1 MLTGTA
7 AGVDADLAANST
19 AHRHPDPDA
28 GVFLEMGASKL
39 MLIISVVREDEVGGF
54 RGSACSCLLQR

>member
-19 AHRHPDPDA
+19 AHRHPDA
-28 GVFLEMGASKL
+28 GVFSVMGASKL
-39 MLIISVVREDEVGGF
+39 MPIISVVREDEVGGF
-54 RGSACSCLLQR
+54 RGSACSRLLQR